1 MTMPAAE
8 PLETFATQVVRT
20 LAATGHRALFAGGCV
35 RDRLLGMA
43 PKDFDV
49 ATSARPEEVMR
60 LFPRTVPVGA
70 AFGVVRVLG
79 ERLEDDQP
87 PLQVEVATFRTE
99 SGYSDG
105 RHPDSVAYAGEAED
119 ARRRDFTINGLLYDP
134 IKDEVVDYV
143 GGREDLARRRVRAIG
158 DPRERFHEDRLRM
171 LRAVRF
177 AAALN
182 FELDGATLGAI
193 KNEAAAIHA
202 VSAERIRDELSK
214 MLTGPRPRQALELFK
229 RARLLKEILPEVD
242 ALEGVAQ
249 PPEFHP
255 EGDVWVHTLLLL
267 EQLEYAPLTLAL
279 GALLHD
285 IGKPPTF
292 TVTDRIRFNEHEKVG
307 AVMAEALLKRLKFP
321 NEVAE
326 RVVALVQQHMV
337 FKDAQRMRRS
347 TLKRFLRMAH
357 FDEHLALHR
366 LDCMACHGKLE
377 NYEFCRAQLGA
388 LGGKDLRPAPLVNGD
403 DLKAMG
409 FLPGPRFKQILSD
422 VEDKQL
428 EGAFETR
435 DAALAYVRGTY
446 HLGAAP

>member
-1 MTMPAAE
+1 MATPVPG
-8 PLETFATQVVRT
+8 PLESFATQVVRT
-20 LAATGHRALFAGGCV
+20 LAGAGHRALFAGGCV
-35 RDRLLGMA
+35 RDKLLGTE

-60 LFPRTVPVGA
+60 LFPHTVPVGV
-70 AFGVVRVLG
+70 AFGVVRVMG
-79 ERLEDDQP
+79 ERLAEDEA

-105 RHPDSVAYAGEAED
+105 RHPDSVAYAGAEED
-119 ARRRDFTINGLLYDP
+119 VRRRDFTINGLLYDP
-134 IKDEVVDYV
+134 LKGEVVDYV
-143 GGREDLARRRVRAIG
+143 GGRDDLARRRVRAIG
-158 DPRERFHEDRLRM
+158 DPRTRFQEDRLRM

-177 AAALN
+177 ASALD

-193 KNEAAAIHA
+193 KDEAAAIHA

-214 MLTGPRPRQALELFK
+214 MLTGPRPRQAMELFK
-229 RARLLKEILPEVD
+229 RSRLLKEILPEVD

-255 EGDVWVHTLLLL
+255 EGDVWVHTLMLL
-267 EQLEYAPLTLAL
+267 EQLEHAPLTLAL

-292 TVTDRIRFNEHEKVG
+292 TVTDRIRFNEHDKVG
-307 AVMAEALLKRLKFP
+307 ASMTEVLLRRLKFS
-321 NEVAE
+321 NESVE
-326 RVVALVQQHMV
+326 RVVALVQHHMV

-347 TLKRFLRMAH
+347 TLKRFLRMVH

-366 LDCMACHGKLE
+366 LDCLACHGKLE

-388 LGGKDLRPAPLVNGD
+388 QSGKDLRPPPLVKGD

-409 FLPGPRFKQILSD
+409 FQPGPRFKQILSD

-428 EGAFETR
+428 EGAIETR
-435 DAALAYVRGTY
+435 DAALAYVRESY
-446 HLGAAP
+446 RPDAAL